1 MQFATLDQPG
11 QGLSETET
19 PQRHFVQ
26 LSFNP
31 DNAGTVSFQLDA
43 TWFYAFLVWIILDWE
58 WSVGNLV
65 VALDFAARYNEKCA
79 AFNSLIFIAD
89 SKNMIWYD
97 LKQFLQYSKVHDWC
111 GWIVPYC
118 ILLFILTSEV
128 STDLA
133 ATSSWL
139 FHRRFMAFWLFPLAF
154 CWHCS
159 ICSIFFVLQ
168 LFNGFLYHPISVTQ
182 SLLALR
188 MLRGFWGN
196 GRARWVFWW
205 HTLLWSLPL
214 HVLQGGGK
222 EWKHQL
228 KRLNEQTQIPEESWG
243 VLPTSS
249 NQMWMQLK
257 ATINWKFWSLLE
269 KHAQSR
275 NTFFCRW
282 FRLFRRCTKSGP
294 CWKKDA
300 NWSGSERERV
310 PMWEHAAGIR
320 GMVVILGL
328 WR

>member
-1 MQFATLDQPG
+1 
-11 QGLSETET
+11 
-19 PQRHFVQ
+19 
-26 LSFNP
+26 
-31 DNAGTVSFQLDA
+31 
-43 TWFYAFLVWIILDWE
+43 
-58 WSVGNLV
+58 
-65 VALDFAARYNEKCA
+65 
-79 AFNSLIFIAD
+79 
-89 SKNMIWYD
+89 
-97 LKQFLQYSKVHDWC
+97 
-111 GWIVPYC
+111 
-118 ILLFILTSEV
+118 
-128 STDLA
+128 
-133 ATSSWL
+133 
-139 FHRRFMAFWLFPLAF
+139 
-154 CWHCS
+154 
-159 ICSIFFVLQ
+159 
-168 LFNGFLYHPISVTQ
+168 
-182 SLLALR
+182 

-228 KRLNEQTQIPEESWG
+228 KRLNEQIQFPEESWG

-300 NWSGSERERV
+300 NWSGSERGKGPVGTCRGNPRDGCDFR
-310 PMWEHAAGIR
+310 PMKIVVLAQAVEEMGHVEWFSFYNFVWFLRSGNRSHIDSSWLMVCNCLSHLATWAGQHLRGCGTVAADVSHVLSQRRSWSWAIWMASSSR
-320 GMVVILGL
+320 HRCEQKVIKTLPLLKFSACDCSSVLEAFSQYIPNVSVWLQLL
-328 WR
+328 WLPKKALFQYVSMRS